1 MLSTKQ
7 HNLSL
12 DGLKQEFDNM
22 YENPWDKLQELA
34 DIAKVFL
41 PRGPQQKEIDRM
53 LKEWKYR
60 GIDKEHNKVPETVA
74 IHLLL
79 HSLRRDSV

>member
-34 DIAKVFL
+34 DKAKVFL
-41 PRGPQQKEIDRM
+41 PRGPRQKEIDRM

-60 GIDKEHNKVPETVA
+60 GIDKEHDKVSEIQALELVMA
-74 IHLLL
+74 
-79 HSLRRDSV
+79 